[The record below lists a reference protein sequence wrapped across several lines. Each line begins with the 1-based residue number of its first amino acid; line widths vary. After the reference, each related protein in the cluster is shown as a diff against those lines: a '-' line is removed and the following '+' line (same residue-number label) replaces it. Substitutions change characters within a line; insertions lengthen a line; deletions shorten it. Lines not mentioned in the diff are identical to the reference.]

1 MSFGFRGLGCLGIL
15 RVWGLR
21 GFLQISGYGSKIL
34 VGLLAFRVR
43 FRFRVLPLSKDY
55 WVTVEGYGVELR

>member
-1 MSFGFRGLGCLGIL
+1 M
-15 RVWGLR
+15 
-21 GFLQISGYGSKIL
+21 QISGYGSKIL
-34 VGLLAFRVR
+34 LGLLAFRVR